1 MSEANPICTPITG
14 PNPVFIRLCRWG
26 LDGKFAW
33 VRDDGELMSRIY
45 DTKEEAQKDD
55 TVKLTE
61 QEREDIRS
69 GRIISPIKI

>member
-1 MSEANPICTPITG
+1 MSEANPIFTPMTE

-33 VRDDGELMSRIY
+33 VRDDGELMSKIF
-45 DTKEEAQKDD
+45 DTKEEAQNDKS
-55 TVKLTE
+55 VKYTE

-69 GRIISPIKI
+69 GRIITP